1 MRRAIG
7 SVTAEN
13 LKGGIEAIL
22 NKFAFDKKK
31 ILSVTADEG
40 RNILRLFKLRAN
52 SNEGKKMWGRISI
65 H

>member
-13 LKGGIEAIL
+13 IKAGMEAIL
-22 NKFAFDKKK
+22 NKFAFDKNK

-40 RNILRLFKLRAN
+40 RNILRLFRLRKTR
-52 SNEGKKMWGRISI
+52 SHGKK
-65 H
+65 